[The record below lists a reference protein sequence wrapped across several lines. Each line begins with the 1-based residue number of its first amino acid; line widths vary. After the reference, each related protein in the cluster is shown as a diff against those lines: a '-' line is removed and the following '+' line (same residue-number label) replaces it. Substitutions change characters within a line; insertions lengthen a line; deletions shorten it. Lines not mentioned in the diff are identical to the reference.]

1 MKEPVTTYTEQG
13 RRVLDLAQEEARSFH
28 HQYLGVEHLL
38 LGLLSEGSATHSLV
52 EQGATLELMRAE
64 LTAICGVGQP
74 DPDANTP
81 FTPRVQQVLARAGEQ
96 AEARG
101 ETAISPSHILDA
113 LLREKAGVARGM
125 LQSAC
130 VVVDLPPQVRNQS
143 PDEYE
148 RRLRRIEEV
157 IARGPGLSE
166 EEERRLAHLVARG
179 EAEKRRVHLLNE
191 TPNASLL
198 EEGQNAYFQL
208 IKACQPLVFSV
219 AKAYIEP
226 ERDIQEILDAG
237 NAGLS
242 LAATHFGM
250 KSQTPF
256 HAYAVHCIHMEIMDA
271 LE

>member
-28 HQYLGVEHLL
+28 HHYLGVEHLL
-38 LGLLSEGSATHSLV
+38 LGLLSEGSATQSLV

-64 LTAICGVGQP
+64 LTAICGVGQS
-74 DPDANTP
+74 DSDANTP

-96 AEARG
+96 AKARR
-101 ETAISPSHILDA
+101 ESAICPSHILDA

-130 VVVDLPPQVRNQS
+130 VVVDLPHQVRNQS
-143 PDEYE
+143 SDEYE

-157 IARGPGLSE
+157 IARSPGLSE

-179 EAEKRRVHLLNE
+179 EAEKRRANLLNE
-191 TPNASLL
+191 TPNASLI

-226 ERDIQEILDAG
+226 ERDIQEILEAG
-237 NAGLS
+237 NSGLS

-250 KSQTPF
+250 KRQTPF
-256 HAYAVHCIHMEIMDA
+256 HAYAVHCIHMKIMDA